1 MAIFVEVKIMFKK
14 HSIVIGT
21 LITVFSFLFSVVMVP
36 STNISAEDKTQSY
49 EKIVEEE
56 INLIDSFFNTF
67 DFAKYDTKEE
77 INSPDF
83 TTSLNSMNSKQNVIE
98 KEISEEDLT
107 SIDEFTSQLAKL
119 TRDRNKKIL
128 SGEIKSIEP
137 EDSRFLEDN
146 SSSGR
151 EPMVPVIDGG
161 GGTGYDKKIITIFH
175 YNLTT
180 ANVMRKYTDFSMI
193 NHFPTIKIFIDLVKT
208 GGAWDLK
215 ADIGLT
221 TKYLFNNIYQ
231 SGEYIGNHHYGYMG
245 SAIGYGSTFLQF
257 GAGLYQ
263 IWSNSFKI
271 NYKIT
276 TYFDQP
282 EDNAAIKAGINLYN
296 KGIRF

>member
-1 MAIFVEVKIMFKK
+1 MFKK

-208 GGAWDLK
+208 G
-215 ADIGLT
+215 
-221 TKYLFNNIYQ
+221 
-231 SGEYIGNHHYGYMG
+231 
-245 SAIGYGSTFLQF
+245 
-257 GAGLYQ
+257 
-263 IWSNSFKI
+263 
-271 NYKIT
+271 
-276 TYFDQP
+276 
-282 EDNAAIKAGINLYN
+282 
-296 KGIRF
+296 